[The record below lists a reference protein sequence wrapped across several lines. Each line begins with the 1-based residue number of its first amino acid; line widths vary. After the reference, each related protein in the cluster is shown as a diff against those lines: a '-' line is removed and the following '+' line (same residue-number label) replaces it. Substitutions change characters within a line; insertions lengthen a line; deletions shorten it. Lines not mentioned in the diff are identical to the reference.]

1 MNLQSHYDLKMARS
15 DLKPEDIKR
24 IKGQR
29 AA

>member
-15 DLKPEDIKR
+15 GLKPEDIKR
-24 IKGQR
+24 IKAQR

>member
-1 MNLQSHYDLKMARS
+1 MNLKSHHDLKMARS
-15 DLKPEDIKR
+15 GLKPEDIKR